1 MYSSV
6 QCVVLSYVRFSTVV
20 YIKHHHP
27 ELSLDSFALLC
38 RVSLLLTYYALACAA
53 RSGCFIISCY
63 ILCTALLLNAIPLW
77 CAAVVLN

>member
-27 ELSLDSFALLC
+27 ELSLAGGQFCVTLSCESADLL
-38 RVSLLLTYYALACAA
+38 LACAA

-63 ILCTALLLNAIPLW
+63 ILCTALLLTAIPLW